1 MSILQKA
8 ENQMAYGKVGI
19 FGFQGSGKTY
29 TATLMAMGICELT
42 KNKKLAYF
50 DTETGSDWLIPKL
63 KEAGCETFV
72 VKSKAFVDLCE
83 TIRECEANNIPV
95 LIIDSITHVWRELM
109 ESYDKKL
116 HRNGR
121 LQFQDWAKIK
131 GEWREYTDLFVNSKV
146 HIIACGRAG
155 YDYDYDFNEDGTKDL
170 IKTNT
175 KMKAESEFGFEPSL
189 VIEMERISE
198 NTEQITEL
206 ANNRTK
212 KQSFKPKV
220 GSRWIHRAHVLKD
233 RADKINGQTFDYPTF
248 DSFKPHFDSLNI
260 GGAHLGVD
268 TTRNSEERFDL
279 NGDGEWRQKQKRRA
293 IALEEVQNY
302 LVEMWPGQTKEEK
315 QAKLAL
321 VEEAFGTNSWTKVE
335 NDVDL
340 IDLEITSRLL
350 ASFRFVVGELLDGI
364 DGDLREKIKGAWK
377 RFYKENIAKPIE
389 VPQPENKKAVNLANK
404 KKTETVVAD

>member
-1 MSILQKA
+1 MQSY
-8 ENQMAYGKVGI
+8 E
-19 FGFQGSGKTY
+19 
-29 TATLMAMGICELT
+29 
-42 KNKKLAYF
+42 KKLCR
-50 DTETGSDWLIPKL
+50 K
-63 KEAGCETFV
+63 
-72 VKSKAFVDLCE
+72 
-83 TIRECEANNIPV
+83 
-95 LIIDSITHVWRELM
+95 
-109 ESYDKKL
+109 
-116 HRNGR
+116 R
-121 LQFQDWAKIK
+121 LQFQDWDTIK
-131 GEWREYTDLFVNSKV
+131 REWANYTDLFVNSKV

-155 YDYDYDFNEDGTKDL
+155 YDYDYDFNEDGSKDL

-206 ANNRTK
+206 ANNRIK

-233 RADKINGQTFDYPTF
+233 RADKINGQVFDYPTF
-248 DSFKPHFDSLNI
+248 ESFKPHFDSLNI
-260 GGAHLGVD
+260 GGAHFGVD
-268 TTRNSEERFDL
+268 TTRNSEERFDM
-279 NGDGEWRQKQKRRA
+279 NGDNEWRQKQKRRA
-293 IALEEVQNY
+293 IALEEIQNY

-340 IDLEITSRLL
+340 NDLEITSRLL
-350 ASFRFVVGELLDGI
+350 ASFRSVVGELLDGI
-364 DGDLREKIKGAWK
+364 DGDLREKVKGAWQ

-389 VPQPENKKAVNLANK
+389 VPKSGNSKNLANK